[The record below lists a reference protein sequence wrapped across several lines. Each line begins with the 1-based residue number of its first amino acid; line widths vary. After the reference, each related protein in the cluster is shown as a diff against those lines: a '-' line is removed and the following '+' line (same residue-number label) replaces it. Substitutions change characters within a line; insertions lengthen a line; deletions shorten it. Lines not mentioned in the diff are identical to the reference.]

1 MKKLSLLVIVL
12 LVFSVMLV
20 ACSDAAE
27 EPTAVEEAA
36 PTEAVEAPAEE
47 PAPTEE
53 EAAPAE
59 EPAPTEEEAAPAE
72 EPAPTEEEAA
82 PAEEPGETEGA
93 APAAD
98 GSWCSDTDIVFF
110 PGGSP
115 GGPFAQVVYNGAVAA
130 AADLGANVE
139 YVWSD
144 WNPEQMVT
152 QFAQAAATQPDG
164 IAIMGHPGDDAF
176 QAVVDD
182 AVAQGIIVTSQNTTL
197 PQLEAKYASGGFGYV
212 GAELYSAG
220 YALGAEAASRFGLGD
235 GDKAM
240 VWGLLA
246 QAGRGQRTQGVIDAL
261 EEAGL
266 TVDYLEIDDATNAD
280 ASAGIPTFVG
290 YVSANPDVKLVVT
303 DHGALTS
310 TLETYMDTAGLGPD
324 DVFGA
329 GFDLS
334 PATVEAIR
342 GGWTDLVIDQQQWL
356 QGYLPILQ
364 ICLTDNYLFTGLH
377 IDTGAGFAHADNID
391 LLADLAEAQIR

>member
-1 MKKLSLLVIVL
+1 VNSLANLFHLVKEDKIIMKRNLAKLLLGGIILALISGCSGEPQVVEKVETVEVEKVVTVEVEKEVEKIV
-12 LVFSVMLV
+12 
-20 ACSDAAE
+20 
-27 EPTAVEEAA
+27 TVE
-36 PTEAVEAPAEE
+36 VEAEAETQAE
-47 PAPTEE
+47 AET
-53 EAAPAE
+53 AAPA
-59 EPAPTEEEAAPAE
+59 PAQAS
-72 EPAPTEEEAA
+72 
-82 PAEEPGETEGA
+82 G
-93 APAAD
+93 D
-98 GSWCSDTDIVFF
+98 KWCSGTDIVFF

-115 GGPFAQVVYNGAVAA
+115 GGPFATVVYNGAVQA

-144 WNPEQMVT
+144 WNPERMVT
-152 QFAQAAATQPDG
+152 QFAEAAATQPDG

-182 AVAQGIIVTSQNTTL
+182 ARSQGIIVTSQNTTL
-197 PQLEAKYASGGFGYV
+197 PQLEAKYKTSGFGYV

-220 YALGAEAASRFGLGD
+220 YALGTEAVNRFGLQAGD
-235 GDKAM
+235 RAM

-266 TVDYLEIDDATNAD
+266 VVDYLEIDDATNAD
-280 ASAGIPTFVG
+280 ASAGTPTFVG

-303 DHGALTS
+303 DHGALTA
-310 TLETYMDTAGLGPD
+310 TLETYLTTAGLGPD
-324 DVFGA
+324 DVFAA

-364 ICLTDNYLFTGLH
+364 ICLTHNYAFTGLH
-377 IDTGAGFAHADNID
+377 VDTGAGFAHKDNIE
-391 LLADLAEAQIR
+391 LLADLVGRQIR

>member
-1 MKKLSLLVIVL
+1 MKKFNLLVIFL
-12 LVFSVMLV
+12 LVLGLMLV

-27 EPTAVEEAA
+27 EEATEEVVEEAA
-36 PTEAVEAPAEE
+36 PTEAPAEE
-47 PAPTEE
+47 AVEE
-53 EAAPAE
+53 V
-59 EPAPTEEEAAPAE
+59 
-72 EPAPTEEEAA
+72 
-82 PAEEPGETEGA
+82 AEEPGETEGA
-93 APAAD
+93 APAAE
-98 GSWCSDTDIVFF
+98 GGWCSDTNIVFF

-115 GGPFAQVVYNGAVAA
+115 GGPFASVVHNGAVAA
-130 AADLGANVE
+130 AADLGANMEV
-139 YVWSD
+139 VWSD

-152 QFAQAAATQPDG
+152 GFAEAAATKPDG

-176 QAVVDD
+176 QGVVDD
-182 AVAQGIIVTSQNTTL
+182 ARAEGIIVTSQNTTL
-197 PQLEAKYASGGFGYV
+197 PKLEAKYASSGFGYV

-220 YALGAEAASRFGLGD
+220 YALGAEAVSRFGLGD

-246 QAGRGQRTQGVIDAL
+246 QAGRGERTRGVIDAL
-261 EEAGL
+261 EEAGM

-303 DHGALTS
+303 DHGALTA

-364 ICLTDNYLFTGLH
+364 ICLTDNYAFTGLH
-377 IDTGAGFAHADNID
+377 IDTGAGFAHADNIE
-391 LLADLAEAQIR
+391 LLADLVGEQIR

>member
-1 MKKLSLLVIVL
+1 MKKLSLLLITLLAFAVVL
-12 LVFSVMLV
+12 A
-20 ACSDAAE
+20 ACS
-27 EPTAVEEAA
+27 P
-36 PTEAVEAPAEE
+36 APAEPE
-47 PAPTEE
+47 VVEVTRVVTETVTEE
-53 EAAPAE
+53 VEVTRIVE
-59 EPAPTEEEAAPAE
+59 GESVVETVTEEVEVTRIVE
-72 EPAPTEEEAA
+72 V

-93 APAAD
+93 APAAE
-98 GSWCSDTDIVFF
+98 GGWCSETDIVFF

-115 GGPFAQVVYNGAVAA
+115 GGPFAQVVANGAMAA

-152 QFAQAAATQPDG
+152 GFAEAAATQPDG

-182 AVAQGIIVTSQNTTL
+182 AIAQGIIVTSQNTTL

-220 YALGAEAASRFGLGD
+220 YALGAEAVNRFGLAEGD
-235 GDKAM
+235 RAM
-240 VWGLLA
+240 VWGLLS
-246 QAGRGQRTQGVIDAL
+246 QAGRGERTRGVVEAL

-280 ASAGIPTFVG
+280 ATAGIPTFVG

-303 DHGALTS
+303 DHGALTA
-310 TLETYMDTAGLGPD
+310 TLQTYMETAGLGPD

-334 PATVEAIR
+334 AATVEAIQS
-342 GGWTDLVIDQQQWL
+342 GYTDLVIDQQQWL

-364 ICLTDNYLFTGLH
+364 ICLTDNFAFTGLH
-377 IDTGAGFAHADNID
+377 IDTGAGFAHAENID
-391 LLADLAEAQIR
+391 LLIDLVGQQIR